1 MYCYL
6 IFINYH
12 YLCKKIKKD
21 MVKLINSIILSL
33 TGTLVLVCSTGLAF
47 ETCYKYALEIQLM
60 FMLATFYTICM
71 VLYINMCNDTITHYV
86 LANISKICQFNHVMV
101 KDNQSEDLDIEERVI
116 AKQRLDLFHSQYEI
130 ENKRI
135 QQEQSRNDKQKF
147 MKVSNYTRSTFIR
160 LGFNRYDV
168 FKICESVEYLVNNN
182 AVLKHEDF
190 HVTYNSHI
198 TQISLKNFA
207 WNIANQYGLSRDLA
221 AEFVMTTFSEW
232 FKNTTRTTVVKT
244 LRTTLGAHEIE
255 INEKLV

>member
-1 MYCYL
+1 
-6 IFINYH
+6 
-12 YLCKKIKKD
+12 
-21 MVKLINSIILSL
+21 MVKLINSLLL
-33 TGTLVLVCSTGLAF
+33 TLAGTLILVCCTGLAF
-47 ETCYKYALEIQLM
+47 ETCYKYALQIQLM
-60 FMLATFYTICM
+60 FMLSTFYTICM
-71 VLYINMCNDTITHYV
+71 ALYINMCNDTITCYV
-86 LANISKICQFNHVMV
+86 LANISKIRQFNHVMV
-101 KDNQSEDLDIEERVI
+101 NDNQVEDLNVEEQVI
-116 AKQRLDLFHSQYEI
+116 AKQRLDLFHSLYDI

-147 MKVSNYTRSTFIR
+147 MKVSNYTRNTFIR

-207 WNIANQYGLSRDLA
+207 WNIANQYELSRDLA

-255 INEKLV
+255 INENLS

>member
-1 MYCYL
+1 
-6 IFINYH
+6 
-12 YLCKKIKKD
+12 
-21 MVKLINSIILSL
+21 
-33 TGTLVLVCSTGLAF
+33 
-47 ETCYKYALEIQLM
+47 
-60 FMLATFYTICM
+60 
-71 VLYINMCNDTITHYV
+71 MCNDTITCYV
-86 LANISKICQFNHVMV
+86 LANISKIRQFNHVMV
-101 KDNQSEDLDIEERVI
+101 NDYQVEDLNVEEQVI

-147 MKVSNYTRSTFIR
+147 MKVSNYTRNTFIR

-190 HVTYNSHI
+190 LVTYNSHI

-255 INEKLV
+255 INENLS